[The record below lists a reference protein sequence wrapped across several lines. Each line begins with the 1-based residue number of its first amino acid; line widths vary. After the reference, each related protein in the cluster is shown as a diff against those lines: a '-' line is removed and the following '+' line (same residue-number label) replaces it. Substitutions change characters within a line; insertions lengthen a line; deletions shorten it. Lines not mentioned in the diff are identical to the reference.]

1 MKKLLNRS
9 FRNRVAAAFLI
20 ASLVP
25 LLICSTSLLEIARLR
40 MKGHT
45 ESEAQIQARNM
56 SQALDQLSSGIS
68 EAAQV
73 LQEDPLVARAL
84 SGGQEADT
92 TVYNALFDAT
102 PGARGWAGFE
112 LYDSEG
118 RRRYATR
125 GSFQPGKL
133 PTDWG
138 ILYAAGQNPGVPA
151 YVGCED
157 PRNTALPLLQAAVQ
171 LTGTEGKPL
180 GYLVMSL
187 YEPDFVTLFD
197 GTYGTQNDILLLD
210 RFWHPVYASG
220 DTLTEN
226 LAPMLRGQLLSGI
239 RPGAN
244 AEEFVYSIAKHAP
257 SGLYLV
263 LQQPQKFTKST
274 MGILYTVSASCALC
288 CVILSVVMSLVLSR
302 QVFTPVEKLQQAI
315 SRVSRDDL
323 DIQIPVESEDE
334 LGTLARDFN
343 RMVEALKRNREELVE
358 SERELNQAQIRM
370 LQAQL
375 NPHFLC
381 NTLDTMKWTAKIHNL
396 PEVALMSTNLADI
409 LRFCIS
415 PDEFVPLYRETEALE
430 RYIEIQRLRLGDD
443 FVFLVNCPV
452 ELEEC
457 LVPKM
462 ILQPLVENAILHGL
476 DGVTGSRIRVDVACQ
491 EKMLKVSVTDNGRG
505 LPEEM
510 AGKPYSPQLPLAGN
524 HLGLYNVNTILT
536 KYYGAD
542 CGLYLD
548 RGDGG
553 KGACVRFTVPVR
565 KKEGIPC

>member
-1 MKKLLNRS
+1 MMKLLNRS
-9 FRNRVAAAFLI
+9 FRNRLAAAFLV

-25 LLICSTSLLEIARLR
+25 LLVCSASLLEISRLR
-40 MKGHT
+40 MKSHT

-56 SQALDQLSSGIS
+56 GQALDRMTSGFSDAAEALRRSALIS
-68 EAAQV
+68 
-73 LQEDPLVARAL
+73 RAL
-84 SGGQEADT
+84 SGGKESDT
-92 TVYNALFDAT
+92 SVYSALFTAT
-102 PGARGWAGFE
+102 AGMREWASFE
-112 LYDSEG
+112 LYDTDGQG
-118 RRRYATR
+118 RYSTR
-125 GSFQPGKL
+125 NAFRPRTL

-138 ILYAAGQNPGVPA
+138 ILYAAQEDPGQSV

-157 PRNTALPLLQAAVQ
+157 PTDTTLPLLQGAVQ
-171 LTGTEGKPL
+171 LTGAAGENV

-187 YEPDFVTLFD
+187 YEPNFSTLFD
-197 GTYGTQNDILLLD
+197 GTYGTQNEILLLD
-210 RFWHPVYASG
+210 RFWHSVYASG
-220 DTLTEN
+220 AALAEN
-226 LAPMLRGQLLSGI
+226 LAPLLRQQLLSGGS
-239 RPGAN
+239 PGAN
-244 AEEFVYSIAKHAP
+244 AEEFVYSIVGHKA

-263 LQQPQKFTKST
+263 LQQPQLFSKST
-274 MGILYTVSASCALC
+274 MRILYTVSASCALC
-288 CVILSVVMSLVLSR
+288 CVILSVAMSLTLSR
-302 QVFTPVEKLQQAI
+302 QIFSPVQKLQKAI
-315 SRVSRDDL
+315 SQVSRDDL
-323 DIQIPVESEDE
+323 DIQIPVDSSDE
-334 LGTLARDFN
+334 LGALARDFN

-415 PDEFVPLYRETEALE
+415 SDEFVPLYRETEVLE

-443 FVFLVNCPV
+443 FVFLVNLPP

-476 DGVTGSRIRVDVACQ
+476 DGVTGSQIRVDIVRR
-491 EKMLKVSVTDNGRG
+491 EDMLKISVTDNGKG

-510 AGKPYSPQLPLAGN
+510 VGKPYAPKLPLAGN

-542 CGLYLD
+542 CGLYLE

-553 KGACVRFTVPVR
+553 KGACVRFTVPVKR
-565 KKEGIPC
+565 KKGSVC